1 MKKLSDIKLVWEV
14 QRQMNLMKDRGLER
28 DLLHDLPLDLK
39 SHALIVSGIR
49 RCGKSTL
56 MRQIISRSQQD
67 AFFLNFDTPQLF
79 GFEMGDFELLDAVIQ
94 KQGVQQLFFDEIQVV
109 GGWELYVRQK
119 LDEGYQVTITGSNAS
134 LLSRELGTKLTGR
147 HVTKELFPFSFA
159 EYLRF
164 HGLDAT
170 RDGLYAYMRDGGF
183 PEYVKSQNADV
194 LLALFDDIIYRDIA
208 VRYGIRDVRSL
219 KSLLLYLVANIG
231 NLVTAS
237 KLTQILGIKSA
248 ATVLDYFSFFEQS
261 YLIHL
266 MPKFSYSYR
275 SRLVNPRKIYFIDP
289 ALAGHLSVAV
299 GRGQGHLLE
308 NMVYWELCRRGWNL
322 YYWNEGNGECDFVVC
337 KGNVPEQL
345 IQVCYELNAE
355 NQEREVK
362 GLVEAMKSLKI
373 DQGLIVTYDQTDLI
387 KVRDKR
393 IDVVPA
399 SVFLK

>member
-1 MKKLSDIKLVWEV
+1 
-14 QRQMNLMKDRGLER
+14 
-28 DLLHDLPLDLK
+28 
-39 SHALIVSGIR
+39 
-49 RCGKSTL
+49 
-56 MRQIISRSQQD
+56 
-67 AFFLNFDTPQLF
+67 
-79 GFEMGDFELLDAVIQ
+79 
-94 KQGVQQLFFDEIQVV
+94 
-109 GGWELYVRQK
+109 
-119 LDEGYQVTITGSNAS
+119 
-134 LLSRELGTKLTGR
+134 
-147 HVTKELFPFSFA
+147 
-159 EYLRF
+159 
-164 HGLDAT
+164 
-170 RDGLYAYMRDGGF
+170 
-183 PEYVKSQNADV
+183 
-194 LLALFDDIIYRDIA
+194 
-208 VRYGIRDVRSL
+208 
-219 KSLLLYLVANIG
+219 
-231 NLVTAS
+231 
-237 KLTQILGIKSA
+237 
-248 ATVLDYFSFFEQS
+248 
-261 YLIHL
+261 

-362 GLVEAMKSLKI
+362 GVVEAMKSLKI